1 MRYRRRP
8 AVRPRLSRV
17 KARSGQVHHQ
27 INAAQ
32 CRITTN
38 PHRTRCGSD
47 QHKVQPTGHQIPVL
61 AMASLSFQA

>member
-27 INAAQ
+27 INAA
-32 CRITTN
+32 RWNEDN
-38 PHRTRCGSD
+38 PHRTLVEITKIKEAD
-47 QHKVQPTGHQIPVL
+47 GHQIP
-61 AMASLSFQA
+61 